1 MVGRLPKSQVMRRHK
16 AAGHASHERWLVS
29 YADFITLLFAFFVV
43 LYASAQVDKR
53 KAGKLAD
60 AIQEGFQDLGSFS
73 RPSQVGGKAAS
84 LPATESG
91 PGFSVPDK
99 KEITRLRSEL
109 EASLAG
115 ELAKGQINI
124 YEGPDGLVL
133 SLRETGFFDTGSAE
147 VRSEAMDRF
156 ARMAKVLGE
165 GPYRIRVE
173 GHTDNLPIHNSRFAS
188 NWELS
193 TARATEVV
201 QLLVTQFAFDPVNLA
216 AAGYAE
222 FHPAGDNATEE
233 GRQANRRVD
242 IVVLTT
248 PVPQEKRP

>member
-1 MVGRLPKSQVMRRHK
+1 MRGGLPKSQVMRRRRV
-16 AAGHASHERWLVS
+16 AGHASHERWLVS

-43 LYASAQVDKR
+43 LYASAQLDKR

-60 AIQEGFQDLGSFS
+60 AIQEGFQELGSFS
-73 RPSQVGGKAAS
+73 RTSEHGGGATPAAIRAGS
-84 LPATESG
+84 
-91 PGFSVPDK
+91 FSIPDK
-99 KEITRLRSEL
+99 DEITRLRTEL
-109 EASLAG
+109 EASLAS
-115 ELAKGQINI
+115 ELANGRINI
-124 YEGPDGLVL
+124 YEGTDGLVL
-133 SLRETGFFDTGSAE
+133 SLRETGFFDSGSAE
-147 VRSEAMDRF
+147 VRPEAMDSF

-165 GPYRIRVE
+165 GPYRIRIE
-173 GHTDNLPIHNSRFAS
+173 GHTDNLPIHNSRFVS

-201 QLLVTQFAFDPVNLA
+201 RLLVTQFGFVPANLA

-222 FHPAGDNATEE
+222 FHPVGDNTTEE

-248 PVPQEKRP
+248 PIVQEKRP